1 MITKLR
7 SSSFRASRRRRNASC
22 GWWGARTRRGGR
34 AMSDAEGT
42 TLRVPP
48 PAGGE
53 EARTVARALAEA
65 ATPADGYGIDH
76 AVAVADLSRLVG
88 TEMGLGEGALE
99 ALSLG
104 GLLHDLGKLGVAGV
118 ILHKAGPLARWE
130 VEIVQ
135 GHPDIG
141 ARMVEPLGY
150 LHRAARAIRHHHE
163 RYDGG
168 GYPDGLQGE
177 EIPLSAR
184 IVAVADAY
192 DGMGRGRAY
201 ARGGTPAGAGR
212 GGA

>member
-1 MITKLR
+1 
-7 SSSFRASRRRRNASC
+7 
-22 GWWGARTRRGGR
+22 
-34 AMSDAEGT
+34 MSDAEGT

-65 ATPADGYGIDH
+65 ATPADGYDIDH

-88 TEMGLGEGALE
+88 TELGLGEGALE

-104 GLLHDLGKLGVAGV
+104 GLLHDLGKLGVAGF
-118 ILHKAGPLARWE
+118 ILHKAGPLAGWE

-135 GHPDIG
+135 GHPDMG
-141 ARMVEPLGY
+141 ARMVEPLGC
-150 LHRAARAIRHHHE
+150 LRRAARAIRHHHE

-184 IVAVADAY
+184 IVAAADAY
-192 DGMGRGRAY
+192 DVMVRGRPY
-201 ARGGTPAGAGR
+201 AGIRPPTEAIGELLEKAGGQFDVRVVAAVAR
-212 GGA
+212 VAV

>member
-1 MITKLR
+1 
-7 SSSFRASRRRRNASC
+7 
-22 GWWGARTRRGGR
+22 
-34 AMSDAEGT
+34 MSDAEGT
-42 TLRVPP
+42 TRVPP

-53 EARTVARALAEA
+53 EARTVALALAEA
-65 ATPADGYGIDH
+65 ATPADGYDIDH

-88 TEMGLGEGALE
+88 TELGLGEGALE

-104 GLLHDLGKLGVAGV
+104 GLLHDLGKLGVAGF
-118 ILHKAGPLARWE
+118 ILHKAGPLAGWE

-135 GHPDIG
+135 GHPDMG

-150 LHRAARAIRHHHE
+150 LRRAARAIRHHHE

-184 IVAVADAY
+184 IVAAADAY
-192 DGMGRGRAY
+192 DVMVRGRPY
-201 ARGGTPAGAGR
+201 ASARPPTEAVGELWGGAGGQFDAR
-212 GGA
+212 VVAVLARVAV